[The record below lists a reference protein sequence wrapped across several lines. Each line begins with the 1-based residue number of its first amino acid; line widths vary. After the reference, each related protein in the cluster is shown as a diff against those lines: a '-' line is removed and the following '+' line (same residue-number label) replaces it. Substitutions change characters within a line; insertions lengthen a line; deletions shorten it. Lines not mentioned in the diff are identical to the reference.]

1 MTQPIAEF
9 DFVQELA
16 MIVVKAACLLAIAVM
31 AGTFVL
37 LIRYLLGHRSPAAT
51 GRTTSA
57 GPILATGGTASD
69 NVHHWP
75 GRIFLLVP
83 LTAFLGI
90 AAILAWGMNRDP
102 STIPSALVGKP
113 VPEFTLPPV
122 KGRTLGL
129 ARADLNGEVS
139 LVNVFASWCT
149 ACREEHPVFMHLNA
163 AGIVPVHGLNYKDQP
178 DDAERWLDT
187 AGDPYTRTGAD
198 INGRTAIDWGV
209 YGVPETFV
217 ITKDGH
223 IAHKHIGAVTQKDLE
238 DTILPLIRRLR
249 QQ

>member
-1 MTQPIAEF
+1 MTDF
-9 DFVQELA
+9 DLMHEMA
-16 MIVVKAACLLAIAVM
+16 MMVVKA
-31 AGTFVL
+31 
-37 LIRYLLGHRSPAAT
+37 LG
-51 GRTTSA
+51 
-57 GPILATGGTASD
+57 
-69 NVHHWP
+69 
-75 GRIFLLVP
+75 LLVISVVMVGIWLLFRRFVWPRPSVAIGREMSAQIIATNSLAAVNGRSGIRRIVFLGP
-83 LTAFLGI
+83 LTAFVGL
-90 AAILAWGMNRDP
+90 AVVLAWGMTRDP
-102 STIPSALVGKP
+102 STIPSALIGKP

-129 ARADLNGEVS
+129 ASADLNGEVS